1 MHGGLKLTPGPVKFY
16 EGPTQP
22 AESVAVIENDP
33 NMFLVS
39 IDGQS
44 LRRWTQ
50 SHDVVVVA
58 VLPGRHVVVAQPSA
72 RGGFV
77 SMEAVRIDFIAEAGH
92 RYVAS
97 RRIGGGTVSTTWTP
111 VFMDATTGKEI
122 GP

>member
-1 MHGGLKLTPGPVKFY
+1 MAII
-16 EGPTQP
+16 Q
-22 AESVAVIENDP
+22 NDP

-39 IDGQS
+39 VDSQS
-44 LRRWTQ
+44 MQRWTAT
-50 SHDVVVVA
+50 HDVLRVQ

-77 SMEAVRIDFIAEAGH
+77 SMQAVRINFVAQAGH

-97 RRIGGGTVSTTWTP
+97 RQIGGGTASTTWTP
-111 VFMDATTGKEI
+111 VFTDVTTGKTI